1 MKTRIILS
9 GLFFSL
15 VLLTGIAHAGNGY
28 MVFGGV
34 NGFERFDAPG
44 IESVDDP
51 LGVQLRG
58 GYRFNQ
64 YFALEGEWSYLP
76 FDADLLKPAGAYQQT
91 SVTMD
96 SHLLMVNG
104 RAIAPLGKVE
114 PYATF
119 GAGMMLA
126 NVRTSNTVAGSGGR
140 CWDPYY
146 GYYYYCYN
154 EYYEELDNATEFVIK
169 GGLGV
174 DINLNRQ
181 WTITL
186 ESTYVKPYGDLSD
199 LSYINFGWGIRYNF
213 R

>member
-1 MKTRIILS
+1 MKSRVILS

-15 VLLTGIAHAGNGY
+15 VLLAGIAHAGNGY

-34 NGFERFDAPG
+34 NGFEEFDAPG
-44 IESVDDP
+44 IKSVDDS

-76 FDADLLKPAGAYQQT
+76 FDAELLKPAGVSQRT

-96 SHLLMVNG
+96 SHLLTING
-104 RAIAPLGKVE
+104 KAIAPLGKVE
-114 PYATF
+114 LYAIF

-126 NVRTSNTVAGSGGR
+126 NVRTSDTAFIVGGE

-146 GYYYYCYN
+146 GYYYCYD
-154 EYYEELDNATEFVIK
+154 EYYEDLDNATEFVIK

-181 WTITL
+181 WAITL
-186 ESTYVKPYGDLSD
+186 ESAYVKPYGDLSD
-199 LSYINFGWGIRYNF
+199 LSYVTFGWGVRYNF